1 MDRRTEGT
9 NGLAL
14 VIGILTNIEE
24 IAVAVAEYF
33 KQLA

>member
-1 MDRRTEGT
+1 MEGT

-24 IAVAVAEYF
+24 IALAIVEYF